1 MVGAGRLEL
10 PISCSQ
16 SRRASHYATPRAS
29 RHILRASVS
38 PRMSGLLAK
47 MGKPPAHRAD
57 TPCMNWTSGARD
69 ENDSSL
75 LVLAAAVLA
84 ALVLAAIPV
93 LETRGNSAIQ
103 APSGYLPD
111 VSNVSVDLEVTV
123 PPVGG
128 GWNAGQIMLES

>member
-1 MVGAGRLEL
+1 
-10 PISCSQ
+10 
-16 SRRASHYATPRAS
+16 
-29 RHILRASVS
+29 
-38 PRMSGLLAK
+38 
-47 MGKPPAHRAD
+47 
-57 TPCMNWTSGARD
+57 MNSTSSARD

-75 LVLAAAVLA
+75 LVLAAAGLA

-93 LETRGNSAIQ
+93 LEARSNSAIQ

-111 VSNVSVDLEVTV
+111 VSNVSVDLEATV

>member
-1 MVGAGRLEL
+1 
-10 PISCSQ
+10 
-16 SRRASHYATPRAS
+16 
-29 RHILRASVS
+29 
-38 PRMSGLLAK
+38 
-47 MGKPPAHRAD
+47 
-57 TPCMNWTSGARD
+57 MNWTSGAHD

-75 LVLAAAVLA
+75 LVLAAAGLA

-93 LETRGNSAIQ
+93 LEARGNSAIQ

-128 GWNAGQIMLES
+128 GWTAGQIMLES

>member
-1 MVGAGRLEL
+1 
-10 PISCSQ
+10 
-16 SRRASHYATPRAS
+16 
-29 RHILRASVS
+29 
-38 PRMSGLLAK
+38 
-47 MGKPPAHRAD
+47 
-57 TPCMNWTSGARD
+57 MNWTSGARD

-75 LVLAAAVLA
+75 LVLAAAGLA

-93 LETRGNSAIQ
+93 LETRAIQ

-128 GWNAGQIMLES
+128 GWTAGQIMLES

>member
-1 MVGAGRLEL
+1 M
-10 PISCSQ
+10 
-16 SRRASHYATPRAS
+16 
-29 RHILRASVS
+29 
-38 PRMSGLLAK
+38 K
-47 MGKPPAHRAD
+47 
-57 TPCMNWTSGARD
+57 WTWGARG

-75 LVLAAAVLA
+75 LALAAAGLA

-93 LETRGNSAIQ
+93 LEARGNSAIQ

-111 VSNVSVDLEVTV
+111 VSNVIVDLEVTV